1 MNDLFEDIAR
11 QIIGGESDKVVSLT
25 REALEKGASAEEI
38 LNQGLVSGMDVV
50 GERFA
55 AMEMF
60 IPEVLVAAMAM
71 TDGLEILRP
80 LLVAAGIKN
89 DNLLVIGTMEG
100 DLHDIGQRLVGMIF
114 EGAAFEVINLG
125 ADVKPQNFV
134 DAIKEYNPNLLGM
147 SAMLTTTMVKMDET
161 IKLIESEGL
170 RDSVKIMVG
179 GAPISP
185 DYAEKIGADGYA
197 PNAATA
203 VKKAKELLKITQ

>member
-11 QIIGGESDKVVSLT
+11 QIVAGENDKVVSLT
-25 REALEKGASAEEI
+25 REALDKGAGAEEI
-38 LNQGLVSGMDVV
+38 LNQGLVCGMDIV

-60 IPEVLVAAMAM
+60 IPEVLVAASAM
-71 TDGLEILRP
+71 TDALEILRP
-80 LLVAAGIKN
+80 LLAAAGIES
-89 DNLLVIGTMEG
+89 DNRLVIGTVEG

-125 ADVKPQNFV
+125 ADVKSQAFV
-134 DAIKEYNPNLLGM
+134 EAVKEHKPNLLGL
-147 SAMLTTTMVKMDET
+147 SAMLTTTMLKMDET
-161 IKLIESEGL
+161 IKLLESEGL
-170 RDSVKIMVG
+170 RDTVKVMIG
-179 GAPISP
+179 GSPVSP

-203 VKKAKELLKITQ
+203 VKKAKELLGMA

>member
-1 MNDLFEDIAR
+1 MKELFESIAG
-11 QIIGGESDKVVSLT
+11 QIVAGDSDKVVSLT
-25 REALEKGASAEEI
+25 REALEKGATAEEI

-55 AMEMF
+55 AMDMF

-71 TDGLEILRP
+71 TDALEILRP
-80 LLVAAGIKN
+80 LLTAAGIKS
-89 DNLLVIGTMEG
+89 DNRLVIGTMEG

-125 ADVKPQNFV
+125 ADIKPQAFV
-134 DAIKEYNPNLLGM
+134 EAIKKHKPNLLGM
-147 SAMLTTTMVKMDET
+147 SAMLTTTMLKMDET

-170 RDSVKIMVG
+170 RDTVKIMVG

-203 VKKAKELLKITQ
+203 VKKARELLAIA

>member
-1 MNDLFEDIAR
+1 MKELFESIAG
-11 QIIGGESDKVVSLT
+11 QIVAGDSDKVVSLT
-25 REALEKGASAEEI
+25 REALEKGATAEEI

-55 AMEMF
+55 AMDMF

-71 TDGLEILRP
+71 TDALEILRP
-80 LLVAAGIKN
+80 LLTAAGIKS
-89 DNLLVIGTMEG
+89 DNRLVIGTMEG

-125 ADVKPQNFV
+125 ADIKPQAFV
-134 DAIKEYNPNLLGM
+134 EAIKKHKPNLLGM
-147 SAMLTTTMVKMDET
+147 SAMLTTTMLKMDET

-170 RDSVKIMVG
+170 RDTVKIMVG

-203 VKKAKELLKITQ
+203 VKKARELLASV